1 MSKKLLVIF
10 GATGQQGGSVAN
22 VVLSD
27 PLLSS
32 QYSVR
37 AISRS
42 TTSSKAQNLA
52 IKGAEVVSADLNDPP
67 SLKAALEDAHTI
79 FAMTST
85 TLTGDTREVETAQ
98 AKALCTAAIAAGAQY
113 LIWQTLP
120 PVVAISSG
128 KLSVNHFDTKADIEQ
143 YIRKL
148 PIKSA
153 FYCPAYFMQN
163 FTNQLMPPR
172 PSSANDGTYVFATLC
187 KPDTRIPLI
196 DATEMGNWIAP
207 ILECPDQY
215 EGKVLE
221 AMEGWYTWEQIVE
234 VVSNVTGKKI
244 AYQQVPDELFKEWMP
259 PAVKDDMQGMFV
271 FYRDYGFYSKPPGQK
286 SENSGGAKGK
296 LSSLEEFC
304 KKAKFTFP

>member
-1 MSKKLLVIF
+1 MSKKLLVVF

-42 TTSSKAQNLA
+42 TTSPKAQDLA
-52 IKGAEVVSADLNDPP
+52 TKGAELISADLNDPL
-67 SLKAALEDAHTI
+67 SLKAALENAHTV

-113 LIWQTLP
+113 IIWQTLP
-120 PVVAISSG
+120 PVMAISDG

-143 YIRKL
+143 YIRSL

-153 FYCPAYFMQN
+153 FYRPAYFMQN

-172 PSSANDGTYVFATLC
+172 PSPANDGSYVFASLC
-187 KPDTRIPLI
+187 NPDTRMPLI
-196 DATEMGNWIAP
+196 DATEMGKWIAP
-207 ILECPDQY
+207 ILESPDEY

-221 AMEGWYTWEQIVE
+221 AMEGWYTWKEIAEIV
-234 VVSNVTGKKI
+234 SSVTGKRV
-244 AYQQVPDELFKEWMP
+244 AYQQVSDELFKEWMP
-259 PAVKDDMQGMFV
+259 PLVKDDMQGMFV
-271 FYRDYGFYSKPPGQK
+271 FYRNYGFYSKPPGQK
-286 SENSGGAKGK
+286 SEDSGKAKGK

-304 KKAKFTFP
+304 KKAEFTFP

>member
-1 MSKKLLVIF
+1 MSKKLLVVF

-37 AISRS
+37 AISP
-42 TTSSKAQNLA
+42 
-52 IKGAEVVSADLNDPP
+52 DLNDPL
-67 SLKAALEDAHTI
+67 SLKAALENAHTV

-113 LIWQTLP
+113 IILADAP
-120 PVVAISSG
+120 AP
-128 KLSVNHFDTKADIEQ
+128 DIEQ
-143 YIRKL
+143 YIRSL

-172 PSSANDGTYVFATLC
+172 PSPANDGSYVFASLC
-187 KPDTRIPLI
+187 NPDTRMPLI
-196 DATEMGNWIAP
+196 DATEMGKWIAP
-207 ILECPDQY
+207 ILESPDEY

-221 AMEGWYTWEQIVE
+221 AMEGWYTWKEIAEIV
-234 VVSNVTGKKI
+234 SSVTGKRV
-244 AYQQVPDELFKEWMP
+244 AYQQVSDELFKEWMP
-259 PAVKDDMQGMFV
+259 PLVKDDMQGMFV
-271 FYRDYGFYSKPPGQK
+271 FYRNYGFYSKPPGQK
-286 SENSGGAKGK
+286 SEDSGKAKGK
-296 LSSLEEFC
+296 LRSLEEFC
-304 KKAKFTFP
+304 KKAEFTFP